1 MLYRIKSKSLSFN
14 GQTYSAVS
22 GPYGDGKLPTGNYAV
37 KVREA
42 VEGSTMTSPYCA
54 GGVCFFIPIEP
65 LFNAKGRTGFGI
77 HPDGNVAGTKGC
89 IGISSNDAKAFLEA
103 WKKMDIGIRPTTIN
117 VLD

>member
-1 MLYRIKSKSLSFN
+1 MLYRIQSKSLSLN
-14 GQTYSAVS
+14 GQTYRAVS
-22 GPYGDGKLPTGNYAV
+22 GPHGGGKLPTGNYSI
-37 KVREA
+37 KVRAA
-42 VEGSTMTSPYCA
+42 VEGSTLASSYCA

-89 IGISSNDAKAFLEA
+89 IGIDAKAFLEA
-103 WKKMDIGIRPTTIN
+103 WKKLDIGNRPTTIQ

>member
-14 GQTYSAVS
+14 GKNYTAVS
-22 GPYGDGKLPTGNYAV
+22 GPFGDGKLPTGDYEIR
-37 KVREA
+37 VREA
-42 VEGSTMTSPYCA
+42 VEGATLSSPYCA
-54 GGVCFFIPIEP
+54 GGVCFFIPIIP

-89 IGISSNDAKAFLEA
+89 IGISSSDAKDFLNE
-103 WKKMDIGIRPTTIN
+103 WKKLGLGNRPTIIT